1 MGGIFGKQEILLVE
15 DNSLDEELTKRA
27 LQILVFYECRV
38 LTQQENEIS
47 HSQ

>member
-1 MGGIFGKQEILLVE
+1 MESKKILLVE
-15 DNSLDEELTKRA
+15 DNSSDEELTKMA